1 MNCRTIEEY
10 KKDVFDELDDN
21 KKLEYMYQMSKQLCD
36 ISEFIDIQLEMLK
49 GGGNELIIALF
60 NTLKY
65 KLGDSDE

>member
-10 KKDVFDELDDN
+10 KKDVFDELDDT

-36 ISEFIDIQLEMLK
+36 ISEFIDVQLEMLK
-49 GGGNELIIALF
+49 GGGNELIIVLF

-65 KLGDSDE
+65 KLGDSNE